1 MAQFINKSAV
11 VSTGTCVVVQFS
23 LLILRGLVMCVSL
36 EKALP
41 GCVVVPLLL
50 QVFHGLVMCVLLEKA
65 LPGSLGIINY
75 VHVS

>member
-1 MAQFINKSAV
+1 MAQFTNKSAV
-11 VSTGTCVVVQFS
+11 VSTCVVVPFS
-23 LLILRGLVMCVSL
+23 LLMLRGLVMCVSL

-65 LPGSLGIINY
+65 LPGSLGICTCKLN
-75 VHVS
+75 HS